1 MHKPMLNELKKIL
14 NLNTEFSRNVFT
26 LVTGTT
32 IAQIIPIAISPILT
46 RIYTPED
53 FGVLALF
60 LSVSMLV
67 GAIASARYEQAIIL
81 PEKDEDA
88 LNLIVL
94 SLSFLVVICCMI
106 LMVILLFYGRIVI
119 LLNNDAISV
128 WLYFVPLMIFLLG
141 SFNIINVYATRQKQY
156 KMIAKANV
164 YKSLVL
170 ATIQIILGV
179 VKSGVSGL
187 ISGQIFSTITS
198 TMTLVKNTVN
208 LRKIFQVVTLEKIRS
223 LAKRYIRFPKY
234 SLWAIMSNALT
245 QNVVNVSVSSFFSIT
260 TLGFYSFANKIIAMP
275 INLIGTSVGQV
286 FYQQA
291 LREQQETGRSVKT
304 FKAVVSKL
312 VMLSFVIFIPLY
324 FVVEDIFAFVFGD
337 KWKIAGQFTKILI
350 PFIMMKFIVSPL
362 STINNIFD
370 KQIASLIWQIGLLII
385 TLTVLVWTKVF
396 HVDFQTFISFY
407 AKIVSVYYLMMLPV
421 LYNHSR
427 GKNWFGSSKN

>member
-1 MHKPMLNELKKIL
+1 MLNELKKIL

>member
-1 MHKPMLNELKKIL
+1 MLNELKKIL

-370 KQIASLIWQIGLLII
+370 KQIASLIWQIGLFII

>member
-1 MHKPMLNELKKIL
+1 MLNELKKIL

-396 HVDFQTFISFY
+396 YVDFQTFISFY

>member
-1 MHKPMLNELKKIL
+1 
-14 NLNTEFSRNVFT
+14 
-26 LVTGTT
+26 
-32 IAQIIPIAISPILT
+32 
-46 RIYTPED
+46 
-53 FGVLALF
+53 
-60 LSVSMLV
+60 
-67 GAIASARYEQAIIL
+67 
-81 PEKDEDA
+81 
-88 LNLIVL
+88 
-94 SLSFLVVICCMI
+94 
-106 LMVILLFYGRIVI
+106 
-119 LLNNDAISV
+119 
-128 WLYFVPLMIFLLG
+128 
-141 SFNIINVYATRQKQY
+141 
-156 KMIAKANV
+156 MIAKANV